1 MTPTYRRDRLTG
13 TWRLV
18 APTRA
23 GVPLPPNRE
32 DDAELPASHGRCP
45 FCPGHEEDA
54 GATVARLPSEGPWE
68 VRAVRNRFPAVAPTS
83 SRDLAP
89 GEHDR
94 SDAITLDEDVQ
105 AESPPVAAV
114 EDETRLARGA
124 HEVIVETREHEG
136 DLHELSI
143 ARRARVLAM
152 YRDRVGHHEDSGA
165 PCVLLFRNRGIRAGS
180 SQPHP
185 HAQVVVS
192 SVVPTEIALRTR
204 RAVAHHRATD
214 ATLIDAERDA
224 AKRAGRIVL
233 EQRFGTL
240 LCPHAPSAPYE
251 TWLVPHRHRPFAT
264 LDDGALQELSEL
276 LGRGVTLTLDASRR
290 RAWNLV
296 ARLPPRAARD
306 LPAAFWFFAI
316 VPRSAPGA
324 GLELTAGTTVVSV
337 APEDAAARMRQ
348 LVGESRT

>member
-32 DDAELPASHGRCP
+32 GDAELPASHGRCP

-54 GATVARLPSEGPWE
+54 GDTVARLPSEGPWE
-68 VRAVRNRFPAVAPTS
+68 VRAVHNRFPAVAPTS
-83 SRDLAP
+83 LSDL
-89 GEHDR
+89 D
-94 SDAITLDEDVQ
+94 DAAQAQCDTIALDDDEQ
-105 AESPPVAAV
+105 TEPSPVAAV

-136 DLHELSI
+136 DLHELAT

-152 YRDRVGHHEDSGA
+152 YRDRVRHHEDAGA

-185 HAQVVVS
+185 HAQVVAS
-192 SVVPTEIALRTR
+192 SVVPTEVALRTR
-204 RAVAHHRATD
+204 RAIAHHRATD
-214 ATLIDAERDA
+214 AILIDAERDA
-224 AKRAGRIVL
+224 AERAGRIVL
-233 EQRFGTL
+233 ERRFGTL
-240 LCPHAPSAPYE
+240 LCPHAPYAPYE

-264 LDDGALQELSEL
+264 LDEGALQELSEL
-276 LGRGVTLTLDASRR
+276 LGRGVALTLDASRR

-306 LPAAFWFFAI
+306 LPSAFWFFAI

-348 LVGESRT
+348 LAGEART